1 MGTDLTVARN
11 PSILLA
17 SELTDCL
24 AKRYLNRARCLALVV
39 SGEKV
44 TLSCIATDVAPRAGF
59 KSGLVSLVAY
69 NDSSAFRTGR
79 NGLALHD
86 QRFSLSH
93 NGPTIPR

>member
-59 KSGLVSLVAY
+59 RSGSVSLIAH
-69 NDSSAFRTGR
+69 NGSSAFRTGR
-79 NGLALHD
+79 NDWHYMTRILHD
-86 QRFSLSH
+86 LLKV
-93 NGPTIPR
+93 PPKE